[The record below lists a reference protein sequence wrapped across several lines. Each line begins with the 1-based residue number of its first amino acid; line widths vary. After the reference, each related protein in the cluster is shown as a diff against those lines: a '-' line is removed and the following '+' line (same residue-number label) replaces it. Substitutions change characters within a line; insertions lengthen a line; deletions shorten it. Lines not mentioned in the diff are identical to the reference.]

1 MVLSF
6 KFNLNQTRKF
16 HTFHFKFKRLIF
28 SCQPPRSAPFRRLI
42 EEKQPNF
49 LSRTA
54 SKNTLFNIGNQF
66 CRMSSSINPI
76 VIEPSSTHKSTVSW
90 SLGFGTV
97 VIAIFRML
105 AVRFERSFWS
115 LWFRSNSLF
124 SFQPLQLFFF
134 HGLGTM
140 ISSNSKPKLVI

>member
-16 HTFHFKFKRLIF
+16 HTFHFKFKRLLF

-42 EEKQPNF
+42 EDKQPNF

-90 SLGFGTV
+90 SLGFGAV
-97 VIAIFRML
+97 VIAIFECWPVDLNDHFGLYRFVLILCSLSNRFSSSFSM
-105 AVRFERSFWS
+105 ASVR
-115 LWFRSNSLF
+115 
-124 SFQPLQLFFF
+124 
-134 HGLGTM
+134 
-140 ISSNSKPKLVI
+140 